1 MGRTH
6 MFSPCEPTC
15 VLHRTQCIILLLVL
29 LLGERTVHCMDG
41 STDVNECKWTPNP
54 CNDGVCVKTRG
65 SYTCV
70 PCGSAYKLVNGHC
83 SGGAAEVRLVNGDRR
98 CSGRVEVLHE
108 GEWGTVCDD
117 YWDIKDAEVVCRQ
130 LDCGSAMEAVTKPWY
145 SSTPHFGRGSGPI
158 WMDDVSCT
166 GAEQTLQRCSFRGC
180 GIHNCWHS
188 EDAGVICLGVQSDGT
203 PPPLATVYQRCPLN
217 TTLPPGGAVTLSCL
231 SDCQGGCGNN
241 ARCQGGCGNNAGC
254 QGGCGNNAGCQ
265 GGCGNNAGCQGG
277 CGNSTRCQVA
287 SGRVQLHIE
296 SVQKEDGG
304 SYYCSTD
311 GDKRLFS
318 LQIHSDGC
326 AGGLQHWVVFVGEI
340 LHTLSTSSAWQCQL
354 ACTLHATCQ
363 FFSYLEPQHAEDQTS
378 NCTLMTRDSAQHF
391 SVNASIGTTSGFSL
405 RNCSGTVISPSRT
418 YTLVQE
424 SVSWT
429 EAQRRCSLN
438 HSDLAVIQSREHL
451 QNALQA
457 LGGATES
464 AWIGLHRQDPS
475 KAWRWVNGFDN
486 WFTGHGET
494 PSGCVYYSSTHGKWF
509 SKRCDDGGHFSMCQY
524 VSSDSGR
531 SVKVFQYVGVNM
543 SWYGAE
549 WSCRKTGG
557 DLASIL
563 NQEEQT
569 AFTAVAEAA
578 GAGPGTHIWIGL
590 RRSDITHPW
599 AWSSGNLTMSPA
611 GDSAQNCAVLQEQG
625 DWTPENCTHTHTHFL
640 CSWDGDPVNTTEIT
654 TTTPTSTPES
664 VSTTRTSH
672 THTPVT
678 LSHTPYT
685 SVGPSIAPVNTT
697 EITTTT
703 PSSTPES
710 VSTISTSHTHT
721 PVTTTT
727 PTSTPES
734 VSSTS
739 TSHTHTPV
747 TLSHTPY
754 TSVSPSIAPVTCNG
768 TSCPL
773 GDLLFVNVNMSWL
786 EALQY
791 CEQRGSRLVHIQDEA
806 TQTRVTHLLSSL
818 PADLLPVPTA
828 WVGLERCMINPS
840 APWEWVETGVVE
852 YKRWHDDHPR
862 DCCNYHC
869 GQVVQVAAGDYKWWD
884 ACCMEERPFIC
895 QDKQRTGVM
904 TTLSQQ
910 GP

>member
-15 VLHRTQCIILLLVL
+15 VLHRTQSITLLLVL
-29 LLGERTVHCMDG
+29 LLGERTLHCQGG
-41 STDVNECKWTPNP
+41 SP
-54 CNDGVCVKTRG
+54 
-65 SYTCV
+65 
-70 PCGSAYKLVNGHC
+70 
-83 SGGAAEVRLVNGDRR
+83 GGAAEVRLVKGDGR

-117 YWDIKDAEVVCRQ
+117 HWDIKDAEVVCRQ
-130 LDCGSAMEAVTKPWY
+130 LDCGSAVQAVTTWY
-145 SSTPHFGRGSGPI
+145 HFNPHFGRGSGPI
-158 WMDDVSCT
+158 WMDDVKCT
-166 GAEQTLQRCSFRGC
+166 GTEQTLQSCPFRGF
-180 GIHNCWHS
+180 GTHNCGHY
-188 EDAGVICLGVQSDGT
+188 EDAGVICSESDGT
-203 PPPLATVYQRCPLN
+203 SPPLATVYQRCPLN

-231 SDCQGGCGNN
+231 SDCQGGCGN
-241 ARCQGGCGNNAGC
+241 
-254 QGGCGNNAGCQ
+254 
-265 GGCGNNAGCQGG
+265 
-277 CGNSTRCQVA
+277 STGCQVA
-287 SGRVQLHIE
+287 SGRAQLHID
-296 SVQKEDGG
+296 SVQEKDGG
-304 SYYCSTD
+304 SYYCST
-311 GDKRLFS
+311 GDKMLFS

-326 AGGLQHWVVFVGEI
+326 AVGEILQHRVVFVGEI
-340 LHTLSTSSAWQCQL
+340 LQTLPTSSAWQCQL

-363 FFSYLEPQHAEDQTS
+363 FFWQPQHAEDQTS

-391 SVNASIGTTSGFSL
+391 SVNASIGTSGFSL
-405 RNCSGTVISPSRT
+405 RNCPGTVISPSRT
-418 YTLVQE
+418 YTLVQQ
-424 SVSWT
+424 SVNWT

-457 LGGATES
+457 LGGATERV
-464 AWIGLHRQDPS
+464 WIGLHRQDPS
-475 KAWRWVNGFDN
+475 KAWRWVNGFYN
-486 WFTGHGET
+486 WITEAHGET
-494 PSGCVYYSSTHGKWF
+494 ASGCVYYSSTHGKWIP
-509 SKRCDDGGHFSMCQY
+509 KACDDGHFSMCQY

-543 SWYGAE
+543 SWYDAE
-549 WSCRKTGG
+549 GSCRKNGG

-590 RRSDITHPW
+590 KKSEHAHLW
-599 AWSSGNLTMSPA
+599 AWSSWDMKSNG
-611 GDSAQNCAVLQEQG
+611 GAQKNCAVLQKQG
-625 DWTPENCTHTHTHFL
+625 DWKPEKCRDTHTYF
-640 CSWDGDPVNTTEIT
+640 CSRDGDPVNITEITTMTPTSTPESVSSTSTSHTHTPVT
-654 TTTPTSTPES
+654 TTTPTSKPES

-678 LSHTPYT
+678 
-685 SVGPSIAPVNTT
+685 
-697 EITTTT
+697 
-703 PSSTPES
+703 
-710 VSTISTSHTHT
+710 
-721 PVTTTT
+721 TTT
-727 PTSTPES
+727 PTSKPES

-768 TSCPL
+768 TSCRL

-791 CEQRGSRLVHIQDEA
+791 CEQRGSRLVHILDDA
-806 TQTRVTHLLSSL
+806 TQTRVTQLLSSL
-818 PADLLPVPTA
+818 LADLLPVPTA

-869 GQVVQVAAGDYKWWD
+869 GQVVQMPTGDYRWWD

-895 QDKQRTGVM
+895 QVSSKTCPFICQVSSKTCPFICQVSNETRPFICQVSSETRPFICQVSSK
-904 TTLSQQ
+904 TRPFICQVSSETPPL
-910 GP
+910 PVR